1 MPTYRIAQDAGSIG
15 DADDFWSVYKKLNED
30 DVDTEDLEDEVEE
43 VIATAQTEALAKS
56 ILLLIDQPEAT
67 EEVGC
72 KYYEWHI
79 DGVSS
84 GYFKTIDE
92 AIQDFKD
99 YESRNMTF
107 LCPEF
112 GHVEVTSKDGGFV
125 DATVSTLTWE
135 EKARIL
141 DAAIKQRDSQ

>member
-1 MPTYRIAQDAGSIG
+1 MPTYRIAQDGGSIG
-15 DADDFWSVYKKLNED
+15 DADDCWSVYKKD
-30 DVDTEDLEDEVEE
+30 EDLEE
-43 VIATAQTEALAKS
+43 VIAIAQTEALAES

-67 EEVGC
+67 EEVGG
-72 KYYEWHI
+72 KYYEWHL
-79 DGVSS
+79 DGISS

-99 YESRNMTF
+99 YDSRHMTF
-107 LCPEF
+107 LCPDF
-112 GHVEVTSKDGGFV
+112 DHVEVTSMNDGMV
-125 DATVSTLTWE
+125 ESTVSTLTWE